1 MIINNRKAKFLYS
14 IIEEF
19 TAGMVLHG
27 SEVKSIRSGNVTLSE
42 SFIII
47 KDGEVWIKNM
57 YVTKYKQSHKLEVHD
72 ENRDK
77 KLLLNKKEIDKIS
90 KKLLDIGTTVIPLGI
105 FISNNKL
112 KLKIAVAKG
121 KKNWDKKQSIKEKDI
136 KIDLK
141 RNLNINLL

>member
-1 MIINNRKAKFLYS
+1 MLVLNRKARYEYAV
-14 IIEEF
+14 IEEF
-19 TAGMVLHG
+19 TAGMVLQG

-42 SFIII
+42 SFVFI

-57 YVTKYKQSHKLEVHD
+57 HVAKYKQSHKLEVHD

-77 KLLLNKKEIDKIS
+77 KLLLNKKEIDRIG
-90 KKLLDIGTTVIPLGI
+90 KKLLDKGTTVIPLGI

-121 KKNWDKKQSIKEKDI
+121 KKNWDKRETIKER
-136 KIDLK
+136 DLK
-141 RNLNINLL
+141 RELQRNM

>member
-1 MIINNRKAKFLYS
+1 MLVLNRKARYEYAV
-14 IIEEF
+14 IEEF
-19 TAGMVLHG
+19 TAGMVLQG

-42 SFIII
+42 SFVFI

-57 YVTKYKQSHKLEVHD
+57 HVAKYKQSHKLEVHD

-77 KLLLNKKEIDKIS
+77 KLLLNKKEIDRIG
-90 KKLLDIGTTVIPLGI
+90 KKLLDKGTTVIPLGI

-136 KIDLK
+136 KMDLK
-141 RNLNINLL
+141 RSLNINI